1 VSRPRAVLA
10 CLGLALAPAPLAARQ
25 SSDYTAPPGAP
36 YTAEPVTVPTP
47 MGHTLAGTLTLPA
60 GASRSRPAA
69 VIVTIS
75 GTGPQ
80 DRDEHLGFGGYRPFR
95 QIADSLGRRGI
106 AVLRM
111 DDRGTGASKGTFKG
125 TTHFEFAEDIRAA
138 LQYLRTRPEID
149 TSRIGLVGH
158 SEGALDAAIVASKE
172 PVVRAI
178 VLLAG
183 QARPLRQSLEN
194 QLRDLIRHNPRL
206 TPAQQDSAIARTP
219 ATVDSILAA
228 DRYMRTIVLYDPSA
242 TAREV
247 SKSAVLILTGATDR
261 RSHPGSGMGRGIQEL
276 RKPGCYRARAAQ
288 SEPPVRARSRRISV
302 ELCQAARPD
311 PDGPEGGRH
320 DRGLAGAAATV
331 AWRGNAGLRELLYG
345 VAASDVGTF
354 VGMSA
359 STILTEVLSRVPPR
373 CDPGPGPR
381 AAR

>member
-261 RSHPGSGMGRGIQEL
+261 QADPTQVQEWVEAFKSSGNRDVTGHVL
-276 RKPGCYRARAAQ
+276 PNLNHLF
-288 SEPPVRARSRRISV
+288 V
-302 ELCQAARPD
+302 PD
-311 PDGPEGGRH
+311 PDGSPSKYAKLPAPIRM
-320 DRGLAGAAATV
+320 DPKV
-331 AWRGNAGLRELLYG
+331 
-345 VAASDVGTF
+345 
-354 VGMSA
+354 VGMIA
-359 STILTEVLSRVPPR
+359 DWLVQRLP
-373 CDPGPGPR
+373 
-381 AAR
+381 